1 MMEAQGT
8 PFDQMASRHDELL
21 CEVSAEYHVDAE
33 LLRQLVEFENT
44 KVHLERRRGA
54 KSQIRQIIEKHL
66 NQQEQ

>member
-21 CEVSAEYHVDAE
+21 REVSAEYHVDPG
-33 LLRQLVEFENT
+33 LLRQLVDLENT
-44 KVHLERRRGA
+44 KVHLERRRLVT
-54 KSQIRQIIEKHL
+54 SQIRQIIEKHL